1 MFRERGC
8 EVGAYHA
15 QLEGTLRS
23 KVHNKW
29 LDGKYQAVVA
39 TIAFGLGI
47 DKPNVRFV
55 IHHTL
60 SKSIENFYQVKI
72 EKISCL
78 SCFPN
83 GNRYV

>member
-1 MFRERGC
+1 MLLREHGC
-8 EVGAYHA
+8 RIGAYHA
-15 QLEGTLRS
+15 QLEGPLRS

-29 LDGKYQAVVA
+29 LNGEYQVVVA

-60 SKSIENFYQVKI
+60 SKSIENFYQVREIK
-72 EKISCL
+72 
-78 SCFPN
+78 N
-83 GNRYV
+83 